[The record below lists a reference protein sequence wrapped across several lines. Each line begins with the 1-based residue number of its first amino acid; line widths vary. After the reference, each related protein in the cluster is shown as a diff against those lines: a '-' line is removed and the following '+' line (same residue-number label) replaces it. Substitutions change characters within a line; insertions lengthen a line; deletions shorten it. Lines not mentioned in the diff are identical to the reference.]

1 MNKSPHRKA
10 IVISALLTAFL
21 LVTALGGLFLIN
33 RFTAA
38 PADAAGVSQP
48 AVVMTV
54 QPAEAAP
61 LLVNPPMQQAAA
73 DPASNDVVIA
83 AYQAQLTD
91 AYTALQ
97 DAYQQI
103 DLLQA
108 GQSQAAGDFE
118 DDHDQSHDHD
128 HDKDH
133 EEHDDD

>member
-61 LLVNPPMQQAAA
+61 LLANPAMQQAAA

-108 GQSQAAGDFE
+108 GQSQSADDFE
-118 DDHDQSHDHD
+118 DDHDQGHDHD
-128 HDKDH
+128 HNKDH

>member
-33 RFTAA
+33 RFTAE

-61 LLVNPPMQQAAA
+61 LLANPAMQQAAA

-108 GQSQAAGDFE
+108 GQSQSADDFE
-118 DDHDQSHDHD
+118 DDHDQGHDHD
-128 HDKDH
+128 HNKDH